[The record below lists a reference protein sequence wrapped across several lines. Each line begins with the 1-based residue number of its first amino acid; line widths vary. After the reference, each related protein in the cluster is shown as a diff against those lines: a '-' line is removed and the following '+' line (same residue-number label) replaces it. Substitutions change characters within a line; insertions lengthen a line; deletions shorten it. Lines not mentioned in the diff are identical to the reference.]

1 MNGIKF
7 PCLLGCFFSLT
18 LISVRCEQRNRYIV
32 FPDMYSHNNMV
43 RCKHPQY
50 APTPTR
56 YRAAISTWSKRPTTP
71 SSTIE
76 HTLQQILI
84 NLYHLFYYM
93 QCAADRV
100 SQVIIWC
107 RIEYKAID
115 GVEYLVD
122 VTYIRGNYELLCVP
136 YRKLYKCCRF

>member
-56 YRAAISTWSKRPTTP
+56 YRAAIST
-71 SSTIE
+71 
-76 HTLQQILI
+76 
-84 NLYHLFYYM
+84 
-93 QCAADRV
+93 
-100 SQVIIWC
+100 
-107 RIEYKAID
+107 
-115 GVEYLVD
+115 
-122 VTYIRGNYELLCVP
+122 
-136 YRKLYKCCRF
+136 